1 MSEGNA
7 EEILK
12 RFNIRPNRNRI
23 KVLNAII
30 GRDHTVSA
38 VELIS
43 DLKDIDKTT
52 IYRTL
57 DLFEKKMII
66 MKDVDLDGVGHY
78 CIRSKP
84 NDPHTHFY
92 CRECHKTMCKE
103 IDKSIELNIVDEMV
117 DSIEIKIVGVCK
129 DCLQKKRS

>member
-1 MSEGNA
+1 MSKDNA

-23 KVLNAII
+23 KILNAII
-30 GRDHTVSA
+30 GQDHTISA
-38 VELIS
+38 VELIG

-57 DLFEKKMII
+57 ELFEKRMII

-78 CIRSKP
+78 CVRLEQTE
-84 NDPHTHFY
+84 PHTHFY
-92 CRECHKTMCKE
+92 CRECHKTICKE

-129 DCLQKKRS
+129 NCLQKKRS